1 MTKKWNNFNDQSN
14 FSEHQATQ
22 ISFKNCTPFTTCIT
36 KIYEATIDYPD
47 DLDLVMPRYNL
58 IEHSSNY
65 SEKAGS
71 LWFYSKEESTNF
83 NVDIATTNN
92 SKSFMHKAKLLET
105 TEADGA
111 NGTFWDAL
119 IAAPWKYLVIFCW
132 RSLEITLI
140 AK

>member
-1 MTKKWNNFNDQSN
+1 
-14 FSEHQATQ
+14 
-22 ISFKNCTPFTTCIT
+22 
-36 KIYEATIDYPD
+36 
-47 DLDLVMPRYNL
+47 MPRYNL

-65 SEKAGS
+65 SEKEGS

-111 NGTFWDAL
+111 NAL
-119 IAAPWKYLVIFCW
+119 KLVELMEL
-132 RSLEITLI
+132 SEMH
-140 AK
+140 